1 MDENKEYL
9 EVDEQEPEIPEET
22 TPNLTGL
29 FESLQSDDDE
39 HDHDDDDEDDDH
51 GIHTDLDDFDEDAP
65 DDDYAENQLEQI
77 MESRQIYKYRSPAVL
92 LPLTYDSD
100 KYKIAIAA
108 PILSEGDVMGCIVF
122 SVPRGEQTR
131 GELEYK
137 LAQTVA
143 AFLGKQMEV

>member
-1 MDENKEYL
+1 MADRGIYRADGACTL
-9 EVDEQEPEIPEET
+9 PVVR
-22 TPNLTGL
+22 
-29 FESLQSDDDE
+29 DDAQ
-39 HDHDDDDEDDDH
+39 HC
-51 GIHTDLDDFDEDAP
+51 L
-65 DDDYAENQLEQI
+65 
-77 MESRQIYKYRSPAVL
+77 AV
-92 LPLTYDSD
+92 
-100 KYKIAIAA
+100 AA